1 MSSLLPTHYSERE
14 HSIDQIG
21 EEVRNRIAAII
32 WNAPLLDPMRCD
44 ARFLPAIGKFYGIE
58 YWWDDLSESEQ
69 RAFIMR
75 MPLIKKRRGTL
86 WAVCQSINVID
97 INAQVIEGNFSY
109 LRNGTTTRN
118 GLTQHGY
125 VSHWAEFV
133 VLASRSMSNAKAA
146 QMRRLIESVAP
157 VRSRLIRID
166 YRNVANKHDG
176 TTYRN
181 GNYNRGGA

>member
-1 MSSLLPTHYSERE
+1 MPSLLPAHYSERE
-14 HSIDQIG
+14 HNLDNLS
-21 EEVRNRIAAII
+21 EEVRARIAASI

-44 ARFLPAIGKFYGIE
+44 ARFLPALGKFYGIE
-58 YWWDDLSESEQ
+58 YWWDNLSEQEQ
-69 RAFIMR
+69 RNFIMR

-86 WAVCQSINVID
+86 WAVRQAINVID
-97 INAQVIEGNFSY
+97 VNAQVFEGNFSN
-109 LRNGTTTRN
+109 LRDGTTTRN

-125 VSHWAEFV
+125 LSQWAEFV
-133 VLASRSMSNAKAA
+133 VLVSRSMNNTKAV

-176 TTYRN
+176 TTFRD